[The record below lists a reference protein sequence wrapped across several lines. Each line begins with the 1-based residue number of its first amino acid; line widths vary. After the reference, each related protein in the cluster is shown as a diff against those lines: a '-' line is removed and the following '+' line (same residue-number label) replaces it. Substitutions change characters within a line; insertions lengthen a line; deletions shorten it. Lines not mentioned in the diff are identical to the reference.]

1 MAVGRAGLG
10 FSACG
15 RMRQNKQEVRQNK
28 QEVRQSCRNLCYALR
43 EMDGSGADNP
53 VSPLSLGYSQ
63 FSSIQELSCVRLFV
77 TAWTVAPQASLSIT
91 NSRSLLTLLSI
102 ESVMPSRV
110 LYMRIFHCKFTATP

>member
-15 RMRQNKQEVRQNK
+15 RMRQNK